1 MAGTIIELGIAS
13 HGIVPQSPAP
23 APLRVN
29 PNLVVSTLPG
39 ASYNVKSPIDLG
51 PNPARGDRMPP
62 PREPNLNV
70 AFRVIADKYGRIGG
84 GNGR

>member
-13 HGIVPQSPAP
+13 HGVVPQTPAP

-29 PNLVVSTLPG
+29 PNLIVSTLPG
-39 ASYNVKSPIDLG
+39 ATYNVKSPIDLG
-51 PNPARGDRMPP
+51 PNVLRGDRVPP
-62 PREPNLNV
+62 ARQPNTNV
-70 AFRVIADKYGRIGG
+70 SFRVLADKNGRVGG